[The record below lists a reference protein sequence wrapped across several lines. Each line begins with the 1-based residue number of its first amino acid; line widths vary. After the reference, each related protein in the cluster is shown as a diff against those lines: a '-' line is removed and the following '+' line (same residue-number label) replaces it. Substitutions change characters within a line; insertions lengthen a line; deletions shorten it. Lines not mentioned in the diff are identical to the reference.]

1 MSSEKKQAHPN
12 DHFMSGIQTILENN
26 RQWVASKNADDPE
39 FFQRLVNG
47 QAPRYLFIG
56 CSDSRVPASGITGT
70 GPGEM
75 FVHRN
80 IANMVV
86 HSDMNMLS
94 VLQYAVEVLGVQDI
108 LVVGHYGCGGV
119 AAAASNKQYGLI
131 DNWLVNI
138 RDVIRLHET
147 EFLRVKDETQRLRRL
162 VELNVIEQVR
172 NLAKTNIIQNAMRG
186 DNPPRLHGLVYD
198 IADGVLKDLQV
209 GSDDVMRNMEYIYA
223 TEAPDGE
230 PESEEVK
237 AAPAPIAAVQNSS
250 SSKGSE
256 LAPTQETAAK
266 SDANPTA
273 KSTQKPATS
282 LAE

>member
-1 MSSEKKQAHPN
+1 
-12 DHFMSGIQTILENN
+12 MSGIQDILANN
-26 RQWVASKNADDPE
+26 RQWVADKNAEDPE
-39 FFQRLVNG
+39 FFHRLAAG
-47 QAPRYLFIG
+47 QKPKYLFIG

-80 IANMVV
+80 IANLVV
-86 HSDMNMLS
+86 HSDMNLLS

-138 RDVIRLHET
+138 RDVIRLHEA
-147 EFLRVKDETQRLRRL
+147 EYLRVKDGEQRMRRL

-186 DNPPRLHGLVYD
+186 ENPPRLHGLVYD
-198 IADGVLKDLQV
+198 IADGVLKDLKID
-209 GSDDVMRNMEYIYA
+209 GEDVMSDMEHIYA
-223 TEAPDGE
+223 TEALDHDHVP
-230 PESEEVK
+230 
-237 AAPAPIAAVQNSS
+237 APAAVS
-250 SSKGSE
+250 
-256 LAPTQETAAK
+256 
-266 SDANPTA
+266 
-273 KSTQKPATS
+273 
-282 LAE
+282 AEE

>member
-1 MSSEKKQAHPN
+1 
-12 DHFMSGIQTILENN
+12 MSGIQHILENN
-26 RQWVASKNADDPE
+26 RQWVATKNAEDPE
-39 FFQRLVNG
+39 FFQRLANG

-80 IANMVV
+80 IANLVV

-94 VLQYAVEVLGVQDI
+94 VLQYAVEVLGVKDI

-138 RDVIRLHET
+138 RDVVRLHET
-147 EFLRVKDETQRLRRL
+147 EVLRITDETQRLRRL
-162 VELNVIEQVR
+162 VELNVIEQVH
-172 NLAKTNIIQNAMRG
+172 NLAKTNIIQNAMKG
-186 DNPPRLHGLVYD
+186 ENPPRLHGLVYD
-198 IADGVLKDLQV
+198 VADGVLKDLRV
-209 GSDDVMRNMEYIYA
+209 NGDGVIHEMDHIYG
-223 TEAPDGE
+223 TEVHE
-230 PESEEVK
+230 PEPDSEPAANVPALDANTYK
-237 AAPAPIAAVQNSS
+237 GPTRNPAPSAAP
-250 SSKGSE
+250 
-256 LAPTQETAAK
+256 
-266 SDANPTA
+266 
-273 KSTQKPATS
+273 KPAAS

>member
-1 MSSEKKQAHPN
+1 MAASTKS
-12 DHFMSGIQTILENN
+12 DSSGIKDILTNN
-26 RQWVASKNADDPE
+26 RQWVATKNAEDPE
-39 FFQRLVNG
+39 FFHRLADG
-47 QAPRYLFIG
+47 QKPRYLFIG

-86 HSDMNMLS
+86 HADMNLLS

-119 AAAASNKQYGLI
+119 AAAATNKQYGLI

-138 RDVIRLHET
+138 RDVVRLHET
-147 EFLRVKDETQRLRRL
+147 ELLRIGDEKQRLRRL
-162 VELNVIEQVR
+162 VELNVMEQVR

-209 GSDDVMRNMEYIYA
+209 DSVSVINDLAHIYGTQA
-223 TEAPDGE
+223 KPLVEQIDAPEEPTKEEESSHYDGPQHDPSQVASAALTE
-230 PESEEVK
+230 V
-237 AAPAPIAAVQNSS
+237 
-250 SSKGSE
+250 
-256 LAPTQETAAK
+256 
-266 SDANPTA
+266 
-273 KSTQKPATS
+273 
-282 LAE
+282 

>member
-1 MSSEKKQAHPN
+1 MAGISE
-12 DHFMSGIQTILENN
+12 ILENN
-26 RQWVASKNADDPE
+26 KEWVASKNAEDPE
-39 FFQRLVNG
+39 FFHRLANG
-47 QAPRYLFIG
+47 QKPKYLFIG

-80 IANMVV
+80 IANLVV
-86 HSDMNMLS
+86 HSDMNLLS

-138 RDVIRLHET
+138 RDVIRLHEK
-147 EFLRVKDETQRLRRL
+147 EYLREKDETSRLRRL

-172 NLAKTNIIQNAMRG
+172 NLTKTNIIQNAMRG

-198 IADGVLKDLQV
+198 IADGVLKDLNV
-209 GSDDVMRNMEYIYA
+209 DGEDLMTDMEHIYA
-223 TEAPDGE
+223 TEAIEYGSDGDQKDE
-230 PESEEVK
+230 DATNYDSPRHD
-237 AAPAPIAAVQNSS
+237 PA
-250 SSKGSE
+250 
-256 LAPTQETAAK
+256 TQEAFESK
-266 SDANPTA
+266 
-273 KSTQKPATS
+273 
-282 LAE
+282 

>member
-1 MSSEKKQAHPN
+1 MA
-12 DHFMSGIQTILENN
+12 GIDEILTNN
-26 RQWVASKNADDPE
+26 RRWVEAKNTEDPE
-39 FFQRLVNG
+39 FFHRLADG
-47 QAPRYLFIG
+47 QKPRYLFIG

-86 HSDMNMLS
+86 PADMNLLS

-119 AAAASNKQYGLI
+119 AAAAANKQYGLI

-138 RDVIRLHET
+138 RDVVRLHET
-147 EFLRVKDETQRLRRL
+147 ELLRITDEKQRLRRL
-162 VELNVIEQVR
+162 VELNVTEQVQ

-198 IADGVLKDLQV
+198 IADGVLKDLGIDGREV
-209 GSDDVMRNMEYIYA
+209 VEELEHIYA
-223 TEAPDGE
+223 TQAPHEQDGDASSYE
-230 PESEEVK
+230 GPTEDPSEQ
-237 AAPAPIAAVQNSS
+237 AA
-250 SSKGSE
+250 G
-256 LAPTQETAAK
+256 
-266 SDANPTA
+266 
-273 KSTQKPATS
+273 
-282 LAE
+282 

>member
-1 MSSEKKQAHPN
+1 
-12 DHFMSGIQTILENN
+12 MSGIQDILANN
-26 RQWVASKNADDPE
+26 RQWVATKNNEDPE
-39 FFQRLVNG
+39 FFQRLANG
-47 QAPRYLFIG
+47 QKPRYLFIG

-86 HSDMNMLS
+86 HTDMNLLS

-131 DNWLVNI
+131 DNWLVSI
-138 RDVIRLHET
+138 RDVVRLHET
-147 EFLRVKDETQRLRRL
+147 ELLRIKDDTQRMRRL
-162 VELNVIEQVR
+162 VELNVMEQVR

-198 IADGVLKDLQV
+198 IADGVLKDLDVHGDTVMEELDHIYGVEAAQEK
-209 GSDDVMRNMEYIYA
+209 DD
-223 TEAPDGE
+223 EANSYEGPHVDPAKE
-230 PESEEVK
+230 AEER
-237 AAPAPIAAVQNSS
+237 
-250 SSKGSE
+250 
-256 LAPTQETAAK
+256 
-266 SDANPTA
+266 
-273 KSTQKPATS
+273 
-282 LAE
+282 

>member
-1 MSSEKKQAHPN
+1 MAATSLARSTSSSA
-12 DHFMSGIQTILENN
+12 GIADILANN
-26 RQWVASKNADDPE
+26 RRWVETKNAQDPE
-39 FFQRLVNG
+39 FFKRLADG
-47 QAPRYLFIG
+47 QKPSYLFIG

-86 HSDMNMLS
+86 HADMNLLS

-119 AAAASNKQYGLI
+119 AAAAANKQYGLI

-138 RDVIRLHET
+138 RDVVRLHET
-147 EFLRVKDETQRLRRL
+147 ELLRITDEKQRLRRL

-172 NLAKTNIIQNAMRG
+172 NLGKTNIIQNAMRG

-209 GSDDVMRNMEYIYA
+209 NDVSVISDLAHIYG
-223 TEAPDGE
+223 TEAKPLADTDNAPE
-230 PESEEVK
+230 PPTKEED
-237 AAPAPIAAVQNSS
+237 SS
-250 SSKGSE
+250 SYEGPQHDPSQ
-256 LAPTQETAAK
+256 LASTEHATA
-266 SDANPTA
+266 
-273 KSTQKPATS
+273 
-282 LAE
+282 

>member
-1 MSSEKKQAHPN
+1 MAGISE
-12 DHFMSGIQTILENN
+12 ILENN
-26 RQWVASKNADDPE
+26 KKWVSARNEADPE
-39 FFQRLVNG
+39 FFRRLANG
-47 QAPRYLFIG
+47 QKPKYLFIG

-80 IANMVV
+80 IANLVV
-86 HSDMNMLS
+86 HSDMNLLS

-138 RDVIRLHET
+138 RDVVRLHEA
-147 EFLRVKDETQRLRRL
+147 EYMGIEDEKLRMRRL

-186 DNPPRLHGLVYD
+186 QSPPRLHGLVYD
-198 IADGVLKDLQV
+198 IADGVLKDLEIN
-209 GSDDVMRNMEYIYA
+209 GDVMSDMGHIYA
-223 TEAPDGE
+223 TEAVDEDADKDANSYEGPKLD
-230 PESEEVK
+230 
-237 AAPAPIAAVQNSS
+237 PA
-250 SSKGSE
+250 E
-256 LAPTQETAAK
+256 LAKA
-266 SDANPTA
+266 
-273 KSTQKPATS
+273 
-282 LAE
+282 